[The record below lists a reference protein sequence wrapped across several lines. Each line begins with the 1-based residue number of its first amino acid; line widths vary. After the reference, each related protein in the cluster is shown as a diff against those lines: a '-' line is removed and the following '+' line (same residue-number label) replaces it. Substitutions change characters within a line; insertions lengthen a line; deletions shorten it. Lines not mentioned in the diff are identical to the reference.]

1 MKIKSHLVAAGL
13 MAVLSV
19 PASAQ
24 LFSDDEARRAI
35 LDLRAKITT
44 LEADN
49 QALSGRLDGMARGQ
63 LELFS
68 QIEKLREDLA
78 NLRGTLEQTSQATTV
93 NKQQQKELF
102 QNLEQ
107 QLQQADAR
115 LRQFEPQPLEID
127 GQTLTVSPG
136 QKQAFEAI
144 QASIAAKDFKA
155 ASSQLVRFNQ
165 SHPTSPLAPW
175 SLFFEGTVH
184 YAQKNFQ
191 SAIRALRSLQERHPQ
206 HPKTAD
212 GMLTLSASQVEVGQT
227 TNATKTLQE
236 LIKRFPNTEQAKTA
250 RSRLASIKPP
260 AKK

>member
-1 MKIKSHLVAAGL
+1 MKTLQHVVAVGL
-13 MAVLSV
+13 LTAISL

-35 LDLRAKITT
+35 LDLRAKVAAM
-44 LEADN
+44 EADN

-68 QIEKLREDLA
+68 QIERLREDLA

-115 LRQFEPQPLEID
+115 LRQFEPQPFEVD
-127 GQTLTVSPG
+127 GQMLTVSPG

-144 QASIAAKDFKA
+144 QSAIAAKDFKT
-155 ASSQLVRFNQ
+155 ASNQLVRFNQ

-191 SAIRALRSLQERHPQ
+191 SAIRALNALQERHPQ

-212 GMLTLSASQVEVGQT
+212 GMLTLSASQVEAGQT

-260 AKK
+260 AKN

>member
-1 MKIKSHLVAAGL
+1 MKIKSHVVAAGL

-165 SHPTSPLAPW
+165 NHPTSPLAPW

-212 GMLTLSASQVEVGQT
+212 GMLTLAASQVELGHI
-227 TNATKTLQE
+227 TNSIRTLRE
-236 LIKRFPNTEQAKTA
+236 LIQRFPNTEQAKTA
-250 RSRLASIKPP
+250 KARLSTIKPP